1 MFLLSEDVLQYLS
14 EFIDSPV
21 DFTKFRATCRTV
33 YSVLPDAFFIRN
45 ENQLLALFDTI
56 SSTSVTTLGRIS
68 LTCNPSVAVWYDF
81 LYWSVRRKDFRV
93 AASIIAN
100 MDDVERSD
108 LFETGSVKIADVPTI
123 CVLGGYHRF
132 AYEFLVESFVDW
144 WDSCLIQSY
153 PHSVVDS
160 CASCSTDTL
169 LVEALN
175 ATRWMEEGFYTRILF
190 KACRRG
196 LAKSVAMLVKFG
208 ADVRSISEGTSP
220 MLEAIAS
227 RDVEAVITLYKA
239 GSQIAPSYR
248 FGVPSPLNLAC
259 RTVNLEM
266 VMVLLALGADV
277 NARDFFGATALQQTR
292 NMKHDL
298 LRSELFRNSHAHV
311 DIELIERVLF
321 LANAKYYKW
330 SLLLILSCMKNIIFH
345 GIPIQT

>member
-1 MFLLSEDVLQYLS
+1 MFRLSYDVLQYLA
-14 EFIDSPV
+14 EYIDSPL

-33 YSVLPDAFFIRN
+33 YSVLPAAFFIRN
-45 ENQLLALFDTI
+45 EEQLLSLFDI
-56 SSTSVTTLGRIS
+56 MSSTSVTRLGRIS
-68 LTCNPSVAVWYDF
+68 LTQNRSLEVWDEFMLRSV
-81 LYWSVRRKDFRV
+81 VRNDFRV

-100 MDDVERSD
+100 MDDIERSD
-108 LFETGSVKIADVPTI
+108 LFQARPAEIADVPTI

-144 WDSCLIQSY
+144 KESGLIHCY

-175 ATRWMEEGFYTRILF
+175 ATRWMEEGFYTKILF
-190 KACRRG
+190 KACRRSS
-196 LAKSVAMLVKFG
+196 AKSVAMLVKFG

-227 RDVEAVITLYKA
+227 RDMNVVITLYKA
-239 GSQIAPSYR
+239 GSKIDPSYR

-292 NMKHDL
+292 NMKHDRL
-298 LRSELFRNSHAHV
+298 SSKLFRNSPAHV
-311 DIELIERVLF
+311 DIELIERLLF
-321 LANAKYYKW
+321 LANA
-330 SLLLILSCMKNIIFH
+330 
-345 GIPIQT
+345 T